1 MNDNAAHALNLLS
14 RRGPTT
20 PAVQL
25 DDQLSAML
33 AHGLIRNDDALVL
46 AADHRGQLRKAT
58 SARETMDRM
67 GWDVTAYECQ
77 ATSFHLEDH
86 APVTVEILDD
96 GEPRISED
104 DQVTLL
110 NLGLQV
116 ADTVAHLVRQLPE
129 PVPVRCTISAGST
142 NGTFRLHQLRPDQSW
157 TADDLDRYREEKLIT
172 VDITPMP
179 ED

>member
-14 RRGPTT
+14 RHGPTT
-20 PAVQL
+20 PAVQPTP
-25 DDQLSAML
+25 SSSPSITAVSS
-33 AHGLIRNDDALVL
+33 GR
-46 AADHRGQLRKAT
+46 
-58 SARETMDRM
+58 RM

-77 ATSFHLEDH
+77 ATSFHLDDH
-86 APVTVEILDD
+86 AAVNVEILGD

-110 NLGLQV
+110 NLGLQI

-129 PVPVRCTISAGST
+129 PVPERCTIGAGST

-157 TADDLDRYREEKLIT
+157 TTNNLDRYRDEKLIT
-172 VDITPMP
+172 VDIKHERVRHAQPAPGRFERTAACSR
-179 ED
+179 